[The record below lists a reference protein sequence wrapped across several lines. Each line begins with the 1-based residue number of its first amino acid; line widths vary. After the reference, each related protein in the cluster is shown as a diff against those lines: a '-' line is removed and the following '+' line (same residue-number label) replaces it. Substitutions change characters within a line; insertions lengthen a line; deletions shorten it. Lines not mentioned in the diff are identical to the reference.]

1 MSDLACTA
9 AGVLRS
15 GGTRWPK
22 ACRMTVTKRPA
33 RLAHSGLSE
42 GAPAPRTPRSS
53 AITAVPRATWAGEN
67 TPRGIL
73 SRSTSKDFMECR
85 IMSWFVRKTGR
96 GREQQQGEGQR
107 RRRLSTHSSHSGDC
121 TQWCTHVGHDCHQ
134 RPRGQAPRAPP
145 PSERRTSSNIRPINW
160 SVGSSS
166 ADWRTTTT
174 RTLAMKRAAP
184 SASRRASS
192 TSSAAPPSAR
202 TLPGAP
208 RTGSLP
214 PAAAGTR
221 GETVWRTPR
230 RRRPRS
236 WRGRGGRGPP
246 RRRGPSAGT
255 TQTRGGGHRRRPGP
269 RRRCHCR
276 QRRRQRRRPPPA
288 AVAAAGARGRGTCRR
303 RKHIAD
309 VPRA

>member
-53 AITAVPRATWAGEN
+53 AITAVPRATWAGES

-107 RRRLSTHSSHSGDC
+107 RRRLSTHSSHSGHC
-121 TQWCTHVGHDCHQ
+121 IQWCTHVGHDCHQ

-166 ADWRTTTT
+166 ADWHTTTT

-208 RTGSLP
+208 RAGSPPSGGRHTRRNGLAHAAPAAASVVAGLRRAWPASPTRPQCWNVPNVGGGAPPSSRSPPSLPLP
-214 PAAAGTR
+214 PALVAASAAAAGGR
-221 GETVWRTPR
+221 GR
-230 RRRPRS
+230 RRRPR
-236 WRGRGGRGPP
+236 P
-246 RRRGPSAGT
+246 RHLQAAKLVAG
-255 TQTRGGGHRRRPGP
+255 
-269 RRRCHCR
+269 
-276 QRRRQRRRPPPA
+276 
-288 AVAAAGARGRGTCRR
+288 
-303 RKHIAD
+303 